1 MAELQLPKLTAWVR
15 FPSLA
20 PKEKSKGHFFMK
32 CPLNFSEKTPKQPKH
47 INMIKFENDVY
58 IFTIKYNYEQH
69 FLLNRQTDTQ
79 EKKLQQN
86 LAILKQ

>member
-1 MAELQLPKLTAWVR
+1 
-15 FPSLA
+15 
-20 PKEKSKGHFFMK
+20 MK

-79 EKKLQQN
+79 EKKL
-86 LAILKQ
+86 

>member
-1 MAELQLPKLTAWVR
+1 
-15 FPSLA
+15 
-20 PKEKSKGHFFMK
+20 
-32 CPLNFSEKTPKQPKH
+32 
-47 INMIKFENDVY
+47 MIKFENDIY